1 MILVQR
7 KAKTISFRIYEDII
21 DKLNSEAR
29 RSGISLNKFANHIFK
44 NFLDWDMLQSRAG
57 MLPIAKAVIVEMF
70 EKMTKEEIEDLAKRV
85 GKDTVHNIVLFMKT
99 DMTLESLLAWI
110 QMWIKKNST
119 GGFTCTTEN
128 GITTCIMK
136 HDLGEKWSLYHK
148 TVLELIF
155 KEILNE
161 SITTDISVSML
172 RFSFK
177 TNKTSS

>member
-1 MILVQR
+1 MILLQR

-21 DKLNSEAR
+21 DKLDSEAKR
-29 RSGISLNKFANHIFK
+29 RGISLNKFANQIFK

-85 GKDTVHNIVLFMKT
+85 GKDTVHNIILFMKT

-119 GGFTCTTEN
+119 GG
-128 GITTCIMK
+128 
-136 HDLGEKWSLYHK
+136 
-148 TVLELIF
+148 
-155 KEILNE
+155 
-161 SITTDISVSML
+161 
-172 RFSFK
+172 
-177 TNKTSS
+177 